1 MGTIII
7 ILAGIALV
15 AWVVWY
21 ASSGKMSSGGGSGSS
36 FLTGFHDFQPRDKQE
51 AIEIVMEQNEG
62 KRWEEQESGEGDK
75 EGEGGPGKVEGE
87 KEREKGN
94 ESK

>member
-21 ASSGKMSSGGGSGSS
+21 ASSGKLSSGGGSGSS
-36 FLTGFHDFQPRDKQE
+36 FLTGFHDFQPRDKQD

-75 EGEGGPGKVEGE
+75 EGEGKAGKAEGE
-87 KEREKGN
+87 QERRKSN
-94 ESK
+94 ESE